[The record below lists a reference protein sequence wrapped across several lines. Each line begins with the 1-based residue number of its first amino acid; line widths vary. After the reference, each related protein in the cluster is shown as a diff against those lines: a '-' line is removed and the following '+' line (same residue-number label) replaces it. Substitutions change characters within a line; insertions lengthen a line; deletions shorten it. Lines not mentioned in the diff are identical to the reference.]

1 MSYKCSAS
9 YLCTIESFLRC
20 HNHRLCQVSFIIPMH
35 DHVSITLECL
45 LNLLRFADEIP
56 SAEYVLVDDGSLE
69 VRSFIAR

>member
-1 MSYKCSAS
+1 M
-9 YLCTIESFLRC
+9 
-20 HNHRLCQVSFIIPMH
+20 QVSFIIPMH

-69 VRSFIAR
+69 VRLNM